1 MGIHVIQSQS
11 IEVLVQ
17 GILQSATAPSNDPF
31 SVLRT
36 QHFIVPSPAIQEWLT
51 QRLAEQRGV
60 SANTEFHQ
68 RIRGFQWYAY
78 KQVLNGEDDR
88 VGKANVPSLIMKWRV
103 YQTLK
108 DFIQTKENNLAPE
121 HPLYPLIQ
129 RIYDAAA
136 QLEHGLEKQQKKQGM
151 LYWVAEQVSLLF
163 NYYMVYRGQCQ
174 RGCRDLCTCPSNWL
188 GQWGRG
194 QALNIEQQ
202 FLKTDQQVSAF
213 RLAQAQELEQWQR
226 WLWMH
231 IFHED
236 FAEMQMID
244 TLFWQVFDHPQLRED
259 ALKNLP
265 EKIVVFTLLELPP
278 QQLNFLRRLGQYLDV
293 IILHYNPSQEYWAD
307 SVDPNWKKRYDLGV
321 KARFIEK
328 NPKATD
334 ADLQRFFDE
343 FTLNFNA
350 EVRESR
356 HPLLTRFGKQARD
369 HFSLLSQLS
378 SGEEGQWIDAFVNEE
393 PKNLLSQ
400 LQSDILYLI
409 EPQEHSY
416 PLDPKD
422 QSIQIHVCHSTL
434 RQLEVLK
441 EQLIHWLAQGT
452 PEQPRRP
459 SDILVL
465 TPHLTEIEPLI
476 RSVFPHIPHQD
487 SIHVPAKIAGVT
499 QLDVE
504 NAWRAILGRIEW
516 SQGRFS
522 IEDFSDWLTL
532 EATQLRYG
540 LDVQNTERM
549 LELLIQAGFK
559 RGFDAQHLQQT
570 LSEDDQDFRFSFK
583 FALDRLALGV
593 AIPTH
598 AVFEQTLSYQYV
610 RSSDFELIG
619 QLIEI
624 YQDFSTRRYWLTQ
637 HESGQGHSVE
647 EWLGILIDE
656 VNQFIHAKVD
666 ILKAVKETISLQQKM
681 LRHSYLRLE
690 DQQQYVTHLKGVHL
704 PLTYVLAE
712 IHNALSGQLEQTLPT
727 GDITF
732 SQIGQIRPLPYK
744 LVVILNLDSGKFP
757 NRNQH
762 IPFDLMELLRPQLG
776 DRSRLEDDQGAFLD
790 SLLLAQDALWL
801 FYNGFDVNDGEVRDP
816 SSVLQE
822 LVAHLQ
828 LICEMPKNQSVSA
841 SEQVIEI
848 PENLR
853 SLYHIHQLQPFEPRG
868 FVENSAVRYQDQ
880 WYKVAKYLQ
889 QSPHLSQR
897 EAWVNTPYPAV
908 QESMTILEAG
918 QWIQDLTF
926 PARLYLKTLGVQNLK
941 AQDLPA
947 QSEPLVLDGL
957 ARYQIRDYL
966 QQQDEETAHKIELL
980 QDQLP
985 VGKVQQSAWQI
996 SIAEQNSLK
1005 ERLAIYTNAVTETTQ
1020 RQWRIEAHTVMNITV
1035 PQKFA
1040 QDWVS
1045 LDASSGRAKRRTKV
1059 WLEYLLWLNYLNLGD
1074 EQSAKLRRVAVFSDV
1089 TVINTGVTS
1098 QQAKR
1103 YIDEWFK
1110 AYLYA
1115 QSEPLVLPAA
1125 LLLLL
1130 AEKSKTLE
1138 WSMDEQQ
1145 QPQLDNIEDLL
1156 KEWNKSDAFLP
1167 FALEEMEWS
1176 KKHYDWQFILQEQDT
1191 TALLKYACEHYAYAL
1206 YQPIYQYQSVA
1217 EE

>member
-202 FLKTDQQVSAF
+202 FPKTDQQVSAF

-334 ADLQRFFDE
+334 ADLQHFFDE

-559 RGFDAQHLQQT
+559 RGFDAEHLQQT

-624 YQDFSTRRYWLTQ
+624 YQDFSARRYWLTQ
-637 HESGQGHSVE
+637 HELGQGHSVE

-822 LVAHLQ
+822 LIAHLQ

-853 SLYHIHQLQPFEPRG
+853 SLYHIHQLQPFEPQG

-889 QSPHLSQR
+889 QSAHLSQR

-1059 WLEYLLWLNYLNLGD
+1059 WLEYLLWLSYLNLGD

>member
-36 QHFIVPSPAIQEWLT
+36 QHFIVPSPAIQESLT

-452 PEQPRRP
+452 LEQPRRP

-559 RGFDAQHLQQT
+559 RGFDAEHLQQT
-570 LSEDDQDFRFSFK
+570 LSEGDQDFRFSFK

-593 AIPTH
+593 AVPTH

-624 YQDFSTRRYWLTQ
+624 YQDFSARRYWLTQ

-647 EWLGILIDE
+647 EWLSILIDE

-822 LVAHLQ
+822 LIAHLQ
-828 LICEMPKNQSVSA
+828 LICEMPKNQSVST
-841 SEQVIEI
+841 SEQAIEI

-853 SLYHIHQLQPFEPRG
+853 SLYHIHQLQPFEPQG

-889 QSPHLSQR
+889 QSAHLSQR

-941 AQDLPA
+941 VQDLPA

-1005 ERLAIYTNAVTETTQ
+1005 ERLAIYTDAVTETTQ

-1059 WLEYLLWLNYLNLGD
+1059 WLEYLLWLSYLNLGD